1 MLSYRR
7 VYRKYISIAQ
17 LHLLTTHLLAGS
29 IPFARH
35 CLPHQ
40 KVGLGD
46 SKNCSGG
53 IHRQCHCHV
62 LSSVILFEPWH
73 QQWFLQ
79 HTSIYLPLS
88 IAIYL
93 PTYLPTYLPNL
104 SIYAG
109 WNLEFQPPQG
119 IWPTSSHSWREG
131 SALGALEPRAKPR
144 LPAARG
150 SAGGAFPCWAPPR
163 WA

>member
-1 MLSYRR
+1 MTWGYTNGRGHSQVWSSTNRQFSIAVLNYQR

-46 SKNCSGG
+46 SKNCSGW
-53 IHRQCHCHV
+53 IHRQCHCQV

-79 HTSIYLPLS
+79 HDIYLS
-88 IAIYL
+88 TAICRY
-93 PTYLPTYLPNL
+93 PAYLPNL
-104 SIYAG
+104 FIYAG
-109 WNLEFQPPQG
+109 WNLEFQPPPKACG
-119 IWPTSSHSWREG
+119 P
-131 SALGALEPRAKPR
+131 APRI
-144 LPAARG
+144 AARRF
-150 SAGGAFPCWAPPR
+150 SFGGP
-163 WA
+163 